1 MTDVQY
7 GKIERPGEKLGMATQ
22 QGEHVILIYIKF
34 GMAPQLITID
44 IAFSRQYTS
53 HCYAQGR
60 SQFAP
65 TSVLCSPPFMQLCWN
80 ITGPRASFLGLERR
94 LKGEERLLIL

>member
-7 GKIERPGEKLGMATQ
+7 GKIERPGEKVGMATQ

-34 GMAPQLITID
+34 GTAPQLITID
-44 IAFSRQYTS
+44 MFFSRQYTS

-65 TSVLCSPPFMQLCWN
+65 TSVLCSPPLH
-80 ITGPRASFLGLERR
+80 AALLEHNWARS
-94 LKGEERLLIL
+94 LISGAGEMTQR